1 MGRPGW
7 WRPLFLSRLT
17 RPMQRYLKA
26 LAILLALSVLA
37 AARPEE
43 QLSEPARWL
52 QAYLR
57 IDTTNPPGREHVA
70 ASYLAGILRR
80 EGIPSH
86 VARTPDGRASLWARL
101 SSPRSNGKAVVL
113 LHHMDVVAPGPGWTV
128 PPFSGEVRD
137 GRMWGRGA
145 LDDKSLGIAQLAAF
159 VDLKRRR
166 VPIERDVIFLAVA
179 DEESGGLRG
188 TSWLLR
194 NRPEMFEGVEAVLGE
209 GGRGQSVNGK
219 LLWWGIEVAQ
229 KRPLWLEVS
238 TSGRGGHAS
247 GLNPQSANHQL
258 IQGLARVLQRP
269 VRWRV
274 TPPAREYLHAIAP
287 LHNDHWKN
295 ILGDVDRVVRP
306 EGPSEF
312 LLPGMANLFVDTVQV
327 TVLRG
332 GERINVVP
340 DRASARI
347 DVRLLPDTD
356 AAAFLKEIEAALGD
370 GFRVE
375 VLVTSPPAP
384 PSPASG
390 RLYGALREALSPD
403 APVVPTFVP
412 GFTDSRF
419 FRERRIPAYG
429 VTTFALSGD
438 DLRGIH
444 GPDERIPLD
453 ELDRGVERMRRAI
466 ALYAG
471 PRGR

>member
-1 MGRPGW
+1 
-7 WRPLFLSRLT
+7 
-17 RPMQRYLKA
+17 
-26 LAILLALSVLA
+26 
-37 AARPEE
+37 
-43 QLSEPARWL
+43 
-52 QAYLR
+52 
-57 IDTTNPPGREHVA
+57 
-70 ASYLAGILRR
+70 
-80 EGIPSH
+80 
-86 VARTPDGRASLWARL
+86 
-101 SSPRSNGKAVVL
+101 
-113 LHHMDVVAPGPGWTV
+113 MDVGSAGPGWTAR
-128 PPFSGEVRD
+128 PFSGEVRD
-137 GRMWGRGA
+137 GRLWGRGA
-145 LDDKSLGIAQLAAF
+145 VDDKSLGIAQLAAF

-166 VPIERDVIFLAVA
+166 VPIERDVIYLAVA

-188 TSWLLR
+188 TSRLLQ
-194 NRPEMFEGVEAVLGE
+194 NRPELFAGVEAVLGE
-209 GGRGQSVNGK
+209 GGRAQAVGER

-258 IQGLARVLQRP
+258 IQGLARLLQRP
-269 VRWRV
+269 ILWRV
-274 TPPAREYLHAIAP
+274 TPPARDYLRAIAP
-287 LHNDHWKN
+287 LHNDHWKRV
-295 ILGDVDRVVRP
+295 LGDIDKVVRP

-332 GERINVVP
+332 GERINVTP

-356 AAAFLKEIEAALGD
+356 AEAVLKEIETALGD
-370 GFRVE
+370 GFRVQ
-375 VLVTSPPAP
+375 VLVTSPPAA

-390 RLYGALREALSPD
+390 RAYAALQAGLSPD
-403 APVVPTFVP
+403 APVVPTFIP

-429 VTTFALSGD
+429 VTTFALAGD

-453 ELDRGVERMRRAI
+453 ELDRGVERMRRIVAG
-466 ALYAG
+466 YAA
-471 PRGR
+471 PARR

>member
-1 MGRPGW
+1 MIRA
-7 WRPLFLSRLT
+7 
-17 RPMQRYLKA
+17 LKA
-26 LAILLALSVLA
+26 LLIALAISAVPGALTG
-37 AARPEE
+37 ARSSE
-43 QLSEPARWL
+43 LSEPARWL

-57 IDTTNPPGREHVA
+57 IDTTNPPGREHLA
-70 ASYLAGILRR
+70 AAYLAGILKR

-101 SSPRSNGKAVVL
+101 SSPRSNGKALVL

-128 PPFSGEVRD
+128 RPFGGEIRD
-137 GRMWGRGA
+137 GRLWGRGA

-188 TSWLLR
+188 ASWLLQ
-194 NRPEMFEGVEAVLGE
+194 NRPEMFQGVEAVLGE
-209 GGRGQSVNGK
+209 GGRAQAAGDR

-238 TSGRGGHAS
+238 TAGRGGHAS

-258 IQGLARVLQRP
+258 IQGLARMLQRP

-274 TPPAREYLHAIAP
+274 TPPARDYLRAVAP
-287 LHNDHWKN
+287 LHNDRWKRV
-295 ILGDVDRVVRP
+295 LGDIDKVVGP
-306 EGPSEF
+306 DGPSEF

-332 GERINVVP
+332 GERINVTP

-356 AAAFLKEIEAALGD
+356 SEALLKEIEDALGD
-370 GFRVE
+370 GVRVE

-390 RLYGALREALSPD
+390 RLYGALREVLSAD
-403 APVVPTFVP
+403 APVVPTFIP

-429 VTTFALSGD
+429 VTTFALSGE

-453 ELDRGVERMRRAI
+453 ELDRGVERMRRVVAG
-466 ALYAG
+466 YAG
-471 PRGR
+471 GGGD